1 MTIKRGGFEVQVFA
15 YVGRWVVVCLTMVL
29 FLTGCR
35 QQATS
40 LEDQILQT
48 LSEYE
53 GDFAVAF
60 HDLETGERLLINEHA
75 TFHAASTMKTPV
87 MIEVFKQVAA
97 GTLRLSDS
105 IPVRNSFSSI
115 VDSSTFSLSID
126 DDSEGLLYT
135 RIGSKVPLSDLVYQ
149 MIIASSNLA
158 TNIIIELVGASNVT
172 RSMRDL
178 GAPDIQILR
187 GVEDTK
193 AFEAG
198 LNNTTTA
205 YDLMVIFEKIASGE
219 AVDTASSKAM
229 IDILRDQ
236 TFNSIIPAMLPRD
249 VVVAHKTGNITGVHH
264 DSGVV
269 ELPDGRKYVLVLL
282 SKNLKDVQGATKA
295 MSEVSFL
302 LYNHISGV

>member
-1 MTIKRGGFEVQVFA
+1 
-15 YVGRWVVVCLTMVL
+15 
-29 FLTGCR
+29 
-35 QQATS
+35 
-40 LEDQILQT
+40 
-48 LSEYE
+48 
-53 GDFAVAF
+53 
-60 HDLETGERLLINEHA
+60 LETGERLLINEHA